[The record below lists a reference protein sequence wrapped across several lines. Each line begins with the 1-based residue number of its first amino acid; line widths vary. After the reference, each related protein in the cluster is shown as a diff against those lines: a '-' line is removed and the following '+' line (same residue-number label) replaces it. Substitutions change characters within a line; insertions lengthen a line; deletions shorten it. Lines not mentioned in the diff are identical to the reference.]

1 MGSRGA
7 FIDVDRDDFN
17 FVENGKCY
25 ETIGEID
32 KVKIIIKPEGSVKA
46 PEYSHSQSRIYA
58 VIQKGE
64 LKHLAFYNENHK
76 QIKCIDFGHHHGL
89 NKVKPHV
96 HFDLIHDNNE
106 LGTPPSKSDWEL
118 INKIK
123 KGLGID

>member
-7 FIDVDRDDFN
+7 FISVDRGDFN
-17 FVENGKCY
+17 FVENGKRY

-32 KVKIIIKPEGSVKA
+32 EVKVIIKPEGSVKA
-46 PEYSHSQSRIYA
+46 PEFSHTSNRIYA
-58 VIQKGE
+58 IIQKGE

-76 QIKCIDFGHHHGL
+76 QIKCIDFGHRHGT

-96 HFDLIHDNNE
+96 HFNLVHDNNE

-118 INKIK
+118 INRIK
-123 KGLGID
+123 KGLGIA